1 MTYYGN
7 DLVGSSDYY
16 INNQPQRF
24 LINTRGD
31 QISGS
36 YELDHWGNEK
46 MYINSMRNGQTRIYG
61 SNGVY
66 NVW

>member
-16 INNQPQRF
+16 INQPQHF
-24 LINTRGD
+24 QINTRGD

-46 MYINSMRNGQTRIYG
+46 MFINSMRNGQTRIFG
-61 SNGVY
+61 NNGVY